1 MTNIFSRLVK
11 EEQGQGMTEYGLIL
25 GLVALAA
32 VVALTTMGG
41 SISAKFNEI
50 ISKLQ
55 GTSTTNG

>member
-1 MTNIFSRLVK
+1 MMNKFKALVV

-41 SISAKFNEI
+41 KIKDLFTNAGDKLTS
-50 ISKLQ
+50 SK
-55 GTSTTNG
+55 